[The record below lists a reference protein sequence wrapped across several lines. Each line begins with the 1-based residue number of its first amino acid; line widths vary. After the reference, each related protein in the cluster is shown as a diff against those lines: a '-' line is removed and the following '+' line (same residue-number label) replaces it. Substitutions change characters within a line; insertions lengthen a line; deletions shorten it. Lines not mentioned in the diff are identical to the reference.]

1 MATKL
6 PLKTSFDVN
15 RVLRPIF
22 TGGAVSIDNDAK
34 ILATTISE
42 DAILTEPATG
52 KLLAQIEGVRL
63 FTPLENT

>member
-6 PLKTSFDVN
+6 PLKTSFDVH

-63 FTPLENT
+63 FTAL